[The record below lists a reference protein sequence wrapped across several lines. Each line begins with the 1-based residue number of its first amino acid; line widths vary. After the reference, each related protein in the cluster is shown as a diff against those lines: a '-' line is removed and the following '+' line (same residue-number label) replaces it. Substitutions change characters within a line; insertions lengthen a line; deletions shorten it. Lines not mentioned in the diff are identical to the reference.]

1 MFSSKIYPFPH
12 TKNNSKGF
20 KWVKNASKCRKDFV
34 ENYNK
39 VSDEGC
45 FLEVD
50 GQCPEKL
57 QDLHFYL
64 SFFPGRIKL
73 EKAKKYVA
81 NLHDKKVCY
90 THTSFKTSTKAW
102 ISIENA

>member
-20 KWVKNASKCRKDFV
+20 KWVKNASKCSNDFV

-57 QDLHFYL
+57 
-64 SFFPGRIKL
+64 
-73 EKAKKYVA
+73 
-81 NLHDKKVCY
+81 
-90 THTSFKTSTKAW
+90 
-102 ISIENA
+102 